1 MEGTF
6 GRGLMEIT
14 SSFSLGL
21 RSVSVRMSV
30 RRESVS
36 RVSRRRS
43 RLSGRPDRLGRVRLR
58 EFGVSDGSPAFWM
71 AGEVV
76 MGSSSGLG
84 EGEAFRF
91 FELDVLDTVVA
102 IALSADV
109 SSCNLPTPL
118 TRDSVL
124 DLDGER
130 RECSWK

>member
-1 MEGTF
+1 
-6 GRGLMEIT
+6 
-14 SSFSLGL
+14 
-21 RSVSVRMSV
+21 
-30 RRESVS
+30 
-36 RVSRRRS
+36 
-43 RLSGRPDRLGRVRLR
+43 
-58 EFGVSDGSPAFWM
+58 
-71 AGEVV
+71 